1 MAEPSHAAPAV
12 VGELRRELHRFLSL
26 EAPFLVPALPRSG
39 SEEEAE
45 RALLEEVGRRLQP
58 ESRLADDEIYPSVTT
73 ARAAGWR
80 RDELETAIR
89 GFFRRRRIR
98 ASLSPAERRL
108 MFRTMLLTRALES
121 FLKDAFDRKEIAW
134 GEYPSPQKGF
144 RSIGQEAIVGAALRL
159 RRPPASPPGPQYDGD
174 YIAPL
179 IRDLGA
185 ALMFMPDASHPM
197 LVQYG
202 KSGTPVGGRDLHVG
216 DIECGVVPPA
226 APLAIAAQTLVG
238 MAHALQLRGSD
249 QVCVSFIGDGGAS
262 LGEWHEAINFAAVR
276 RLGMVFVIENNQ
288 WALGTHVSEQTRARR
303 FALRG
308 SGYGIPAATLY
319 GNDPEEVAAGVTW
332 ATERA
337 RAGEGPTL
345 IELVSYRRPGHAH
358 HDDDRFH
365 GNPEVGIPGYEDGDE
380 RRIWEAHDPI
390 ERYRDWLQRLGVLGP
405 LEVEALQ
412 QAVQNEVEEAAL
424 VAEAAP
430 WPSPADYRNRVYAPR
445 LAPAPA
451 LPAESHR
458 RRMAY
463 DEAVRDALIEEMAAD
478 ESVVVLGE
486 DVGGRYGGAFGV
498 TRGLAKRFGP
508 ERCLNTPLAE
518 SAIVGCGVGAALL
531 GLRPVLEMQFA
542 DFLAPGF
549 NALVNNAAKLYWRW
563 GRPLPLVVRLPYG
576 AATGTMN
583 RLLGGG
589 PFHSQC
595 PEMWFL
601 RTPGWKIVA
610 PSTPGDAKGL
620 MLAAIRDD
628 NPVIYLEAK
637 GLYGFFRT
645 DLREEVPLG
654 AAHEVP
660 LGEAAVRRAG
670 EELTLISYG
679 AMAWT
684 ALAAAERLAEEGASV
699 EVIDLRS
706 LWPLDRETLFA
717 SVRKTGRVLVLHE
730 DTRRGG
736 LGGELAAL
744 LMEEVFYHLD
754 APLKRVAA
762 PDTPVPYSPPLEH
775 DFLPK
780 TAQVVAAA
788 LELLES

>member
-1 MAEPSHAAPAV
+1 MAD
-12 VGELRRELHRFLSL
+12 ELRLELHRFLSL
-26 EAPFLVPALPRSG
+26 EAPFLIPALPEAA

-45 RALLEEVGRRLQP
+45 AALLAAVERRLQP
-58 ESRLADDEIYPSVTT
+58 EGRLAEDEIYPTVTA
-73 ARAAGWR
+73 ARAVGWR
-80 RDELETAIR
+80 RRELELVIG

-98 ASLSPAERRL
+98 ASLTQAERRL
-108 MFRTMLLTRALES
+108 MFRTMVLTRAVDDS
-121 FLKDAFDRKEIAW
+121 LKAAFDHKEIAW

-144 RSIGQEAIVGAALRL
+144 RSTGQEAIVGAALRL
-159 RRPPASPPGPQYDGD
+159 RRPPASAPGPEYDGD

-185 ALMFMPDASHPM
+185 LLMFMPDASHPM

-202 KSGTPVGGRDLHVG
+202 KTGTPVGGRDLHVG
-216 DIECGVVPPA
+216 DIEHGVVPPA
-226 APLAIAAQTLVG
+226 APLAIATQTLIG

-276 RLGMVFVIENNQ
+276 RLGMVFVVENNQ
-288 WALGTHVSEQTRARR
+288 WALGTHVSEQTRAPR
-303 FALRG
+303 FALRAA
-308 SGYGIPAATLY
+308 GYGMPAATLY

-332 ATERA
+332 AAERA

-345 IELVSYRRPGHAH
+345 IELVSYRLPGHAH

-365 GNPEVGIPGYEDGDE
+365 GSPDAGVPGYEDGDE
-380 RRIWEAHDPI
+380 RRLWQAHDPI
-390 ERYRDWLQRLGVLGP
+390 ERYQDRLQRSEVLGP
-405 LEVEALQ
+405 LEVEALHE
-412 QAVQNEVEEAAL
+412 AVRHEVEAAVA
-424 VAEAAP
+424 VAEAAA
-430 WPSPADYRNRVYAPR
+430 WPSPADYRDRVYAPR
-445 LAPAPA
+445 VVPVPSQ
-451 LPAESHR
+451 PAEPR
-458 RRMAY
+458 QRRMAY
-463 DEAVRDALIEEMAAD
+463 DEAVRDALVEAMEED
-478 ESVVVLGE
+478 DSVVVLGE

-508 ERCLNTPLAE
+508 DRCLNTPLAE

-531 GLRPVLEMQFA
+531 GQRPVVEMQFA

-563 GRPLPLVVRLPYG
+563 GRPVPLVVRLPYG

-583 RLLGGG
+583 KLLGGG

-610 PSTPGDAKGL
+610 PSTPADAKGL

-660 LGEAAVRRAG
+660 LGEAAVRLEG
-670 EELTLISYG
+670 DDLTLITYG
-679 AMAWT
+679 AMVWT
-684 ALAAAERLAEEGASV
+684 ALAAAERLAEEGTSV
-699 EVIDLRS
+699 EVVDLRS
-706 LWPLDRETLFA
+706 LWPLDRDTLFD
-717 SVRKTGRVLVLHE
+717 SVRKTGRALILHE

-744 LMEEVFYHLD
+744 LMEEVFFHLD
-754 APLKRVAA
+754 APLKRVTA

-775 DFLPK
+775 DFLPG
-780 TAQVVAAA
+780 AEQVVAAA
-788 LELLES
+788 RELLES